1 MTGNPTPQRHR
12 LLLHLLST
20 RNLVGTLAALVGLVL
35 RLTGVVDAVWPVV
48 VTVLYV
54 VGVLAT
60 PAPRPVDLHGG
71 LDPERLE
78 TAMPEQLR
86 RLRATRASQEV
97 LTTVHRIHSVVGTAL
112 VRRDAFPTGPVE
124 ASVAARTVVDYL
136 PKALESYLRLPRVY
150 ADLVRLGDGRTGR
163 QALTEQLHLIES
175 ELHQV
180 TDALVHGD
188 TGRVLV
194 CDRVLADRFATS
206 PLRP

>member
-20 RNLVGTLAALVGLVL
+20 RNLVGTLAALTGLAL
-35 RLTGVVDAVWPVV
+35 HLTGVVDAVWPVV
-48 VTVLYV
+48 VVVLYV

-78 TAMPEQLR
+78 TAMHEQLR
-86 RLRATRASQEV
+86 RLQATRAPHEV
-97 LTTVHRIHSVVGTAL
+97 LTAVLRIHGVVGTAL
-112 VRRDAFPTGPVE
+112 VRRSALPAGPVE

-136 PKALESYLRLPRVY
+136 PSALESYLRLPRVY
-150 ADLVRLGDGRTGR
+150 TDLVRLGDGRTCR

-188 TGRVLV
+188 VRRVLV
-194 CDRVLADRFATS
+194 CDRLLADRFSVS